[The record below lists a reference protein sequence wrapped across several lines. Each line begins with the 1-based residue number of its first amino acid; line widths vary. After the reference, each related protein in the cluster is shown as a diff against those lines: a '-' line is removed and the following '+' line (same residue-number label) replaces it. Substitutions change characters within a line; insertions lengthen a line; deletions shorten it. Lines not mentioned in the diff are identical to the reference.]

1 MRYSSYSSNTKLT
14 LLLKHLG
21 TFKNDKIQS
30 RLEKIQ
36 TNTTLSLDYEYEKY
50 SLQLSKLYNANIKD
64 HKQSNQKHLNVHTYE
79 KVQHKS
85 YPKPDRLEIH
95 NKFTYL
101 KNIYSINKIL
111 ERHINLGVFLHKK
124 VNYID
129 NYSLSLFKTLDSKIR
144 NSSDRVY
151 NKLYLKNMKL
161 RCIDIFNKQQYYKK
175 YSYSSKDFKK
185 SDLENT
191 FSMNL
196 SITLPMIKVYANIFG
211 FNIIYKDIDSK
222 YQYLTRFVK
231 ENCTVLMVEDNN
243 NIYTLYDKS
252 QMFVRGITLSNILE
266 INKKLDDKNLSK
278 SKLNEIQNIAKMKNI
293 DVKKA
298 GKTGK
303 INKTKQELIDEII
316 KI

>member
-1 MRYSSYSSNTKLT
+1 
-14 LLLKHLG
+14 
-21 TFKNDKIQS
+21 
-30 RLEKIQ
+30 
-36 TNTTLSLDYEYEKY
+36 
-50 SLQLSKLYNANIKD
+50 
-64 HKQSNQKHLNVHTYE
+64 
-79 KVQHKS
+79 
-85 YPKPDRLEIH
+85 
-95 NKFTYL
+95 
-101 KNIYSINKIL
+101 
-111 ERHINLGVFLHKK
+111 
-124 VNYID
+124 
-129 NYSLSLFKTLDSKIR
+129 
-144 NSSDRVY
+144 
-151 NKLYLKNMKL
+151 MKL